1 MRGETTRFRS
11 YTVAPPVR
19 IDPDGLPHCV
29 ACRGEDALCN
39 YHRQKLNVAL
49 GQLRSAA
56 LYGQA
61 TADLRYVIRAER
73 SPRGT
78 GE

>member
-1 MRGETTRFRS
+1 M
-11 YTVAPPVR
+11 
-19 IDPDGLPHCV
+19 
-29 ACRGEDALCN
+29 CN